1 MASDVGDFKLAS
13 TAAGFTLGFGVIC
26 VWNAIQQTRSVRSPL
41 RSVYIYMVWGEIVAN
56 LIIAIIAWLF
66 LDGTLKPGVP
76 VFFSILFLWVFEV
89 QLLMQIIINRIAIV
103 VDDWRLIRNMKWG
116 TALIITCIN
125 IAVFIIWIPAHL
137 VPPPIP
143 VMVIINKYWDRTSKF
158 LIMFVDAGL
167 NYFFLLT
174 VKRRLVKYHGLTKY
188 APLVRFNARLM
199 VLSVSMDLMLIC
211 LMSLKNQV
219 VYIQFHPVA
228 YMVKLNIELSMA
240 SLITKLARGTVE
252 DRNNE
257 FMVQSSSH
265 NHSQLHSTSRP
276 TAISMKS
283 GVHSSATGKPAPP
296 SKEFDDDLD
305 RDLRNLGGIRTLK
318 EVNIRVENIREEEG
332 ESGSVSGVDE
342 ADGFD
347 RRKGPTNR
355 AGSDDELPLHHPG
368 VPSKGG
374 EGW

>member
-13 TAAGFTLGFGVIC
+13 TAAGFTLGFGVLC
-26 VWNAIQQTRSVRSPL
+26 VWNAIQQTQSIKSPL

-56 LIIAIIAWLF
+56 IIIGILAWLF

-103 VDDWRLIRNMKWG
+103 VDDWRLIRRMKWG
-116 TALIITCIN
+116 TAAIITCIN

-143 VMVIINKYWDRTSKF
+143 VLVIINKYWDRTSKF

-167 NYFFLLT
+167 NYFFLRT
-174 VKRRLVKYHGLTKY
+174 VKLRLVKYHGLNKY

-240 SLITKLARGTVE
+240 SLITKLARGAIE

-257 FMVQSSSH
+257 FIVQSSSH
-265 NHSQLHSTSRP
+265 NQSQARP
-276 TAISMKS
+276 TTIGLQS
-283 GVHSSATGKPAPP
+283 GVHSSVVGKPNPVA
-296 SKEFDDDLD
+296 KDF
-305 RDLRNLGGIRTLK
+305 GGIRMFK
-318 EVNIRVENIREEEG
+318 EVDIKVENIDQERR
-332 ESGSVSGVDE
+332 SVSDSGVDE
-342 ADGFD
+342 GFD
-347 RRKGPTNR
+347 ARKSGR
-355 AGSDDELPLHHPG
+355 GMEGAARSDDELPLHHPG
-368 VPSKGG
+368 AISKGN